1 MSKFFFES
9 YIEYE
14 DGQMAH
20 VYTADDKIP
29 LNIHMDNADLFSD
42 LHEGPCE
49 IEVFG
54 VTEKVDVFTSE
65 EAYYASETHLA
76 IPGLIPIGTLPL
88 EGNEDIFKPSA
99 DILFS
104 GKVLDIQRDS
114 CAEEDEPDCCL
125 TIETLGFE
133 FSLYLRYEGEV
144 NKGDI
149 VTGRAWLYGEFK
161 GKGSSRIRTHIASD
175 SIDNKLSD
183 YCGSYVRITGWNDD
197 VDEGQI
203 HDYTHRGDSDR
214 LGFSF
219 ITGWF
224 VHGGATFYYED
235 EIRDIELLE
244 GTEADIVR
252 GKITG
257 DTIEEYL
264 SLLNNEQIS
273 FISREFDINITD
285 LTFIP
290 KDKFT
295 EIVDRIAE
303 IECEE
308 ATADLENNAISAR
321 QRTAAK
327 ILSVWGTV
335 KSPTGKNRK

>member
-9 YIEYE
+9 YIKYE

-20 VYTADDKIP
+20 VYTANDEIP
-29 LNIHMDNADLFSD
+29 LNIHIDNADLFSD

-125 TIETLGFE
+125 TIETLGFV
-133 FSLYLRYEGEV
+133 FSL
-144 NKGDI
+144 
-149 VTGRAWLYGEFK
+149 
-161 GKGSSRIRTHIASD
+161 IASD

-244 GTEADIVR
+244 ETEADIV
-252 GKITG
+252 
-257 DTIEEYL
+257 
-264 SLLNNEQIS
+264 
-273 FISREFDINITD
+273 
-285 LTFIP
+285 
-290 KDKFT
+290 
-295 EIVDRIAE
+295 A
-303 IECEE
+303 
-308 ATADLENNAISAR
+308 
-321 QRTAAK
+321 
-327 ILSVWGTV
+327 
-335 KSPTGKNRK
+335 